1 MDQINTLVDDI
12 TSVEWSIPV
21 SIKLFILFGIMI
33 FISVGYYM
41 FKDNEIIAGWG
52 DATTWLYIIIIINLV
67 NITGVLIYNSY
78 KKVPVG
84 RPGIRGKSG
93 KKGNTGKYLSCSY
106 CKTNLYIDTVRK
118 YDIITR
124 LNIAQ
129 NTNTQQMINDV
140 TYFNNLIKQNDAID
154 ISGLV
159 TSLADLSMEVVAIS
173 HLTSVVGKGNGTFMG
188 QISRPYG
195 KVGFLPLGDGITG
208 GDEEGLELNYFMING
223 DIVYPATFT
232 KLVQFPVSTN
242 DEGLTEIVSLYHPEP
257 VALSNNGKPVTYYS
271 LGDISMYSSNKLP
284 DLNSVALVSEN
295 CLQDISSE
303 QMELIFLYS
312 GIARITNKT
321 KTFVLPDE
329 DVNTNMSS
337 ASNNSDGMFKLT
349 SNTVETTTMFSVWRT
364 PLNTFI
370 TNIPNSLENKS
381 FAYNALNGRDEFLD
395 ENGYV
400 TLDGK
405 KFLTNRLSSIPVSTV
420 MTAVFYLKNF
430 MDRNRDELD
439 YYINK
444 NLDANPTI
452 KSGYSTGMK
461 LFDLMALIK
470 NAKAVIGNYQPSSD
484 GSAKVPPPIPPEVLR
499 TYLKISKEQDFLPF
513 KMLDAKTM
521 LDMVDDLFP
530 SGIETLIS
538 VDEEG
543 DVEGGIRMT
552 DAQRVF
558 LNVVKMLFLP
568 NLPIM
573 EIKDECLGTFQRD
586 KNKEDAIRVLEN
598 ILTEY
603 KRRMDK
609 YKTDPEKACSNW
621 EAVQSYSMQIFQRI
635 GEYVGHIPDYQKK
648 IEKMDLA
655 EFTTSKIVKI
665 KELYDELISY
675 IDGRCY

>member
-21 SIKLFILFGIMI
+21 SIKLFILFGIII
-33 FISVGYYM
+33 FLSVGYYI

-67 NITGVLIYNSY
+67 NISGVLIYNSY

-118 YDIITR
+118 YDVITR

-129 NTNTQQMINDV
+129 NTNTQQMINDI
-140 TYFNNLIKQNDAID
+140 TYFNNLVKQNDAID

-284 DLNSVALVSEN
+284 DLSSVALVSEN

-405 KFLTNRLSSIPVSTV
+405 KYLTNRLSSI
-420 MTAVFYLKNF
+420 
-430 MDRNRDELD
+430 
-439 YYINK
+439 
-444 NLDANPTI
+444 
-452 KSGYSTGMK
+452 
-461 LFDLMALIK
+461 
-470 NAKAVIGNYQPSSD
+470 
-484 GSAKVPPPIPPEVLR
+484 
-499 TYLKISKEQDFLPF
+499 
-513 KMLDAKTM
+513 
-521 LDMVDDLFP
+521 
-530 SGIETLIS
+530 
-538 VDEEG
+538 
-543 DVEGGIRMT
+543 
-552 DAQRVF
+552 
-558 LNVVKMLFLP
+558 
-568 NLPIM
+568 
-573 EIKDECLGTFQRD
+573 
-586 KNKEDAIRVLEN
+586 
-598 ILTEY
+598 
-603 KRRMDK
+603 
-609 YKTDPEKACSNW
+609 
-621 EAVQSYSMQIFQRI
+621 
-635 GEYVGHIPDYQKK
+635 
-648 IEKMDLA
+648 
-655 EFTTSKIVKI
+655 
-665 KELYDELISY
+665 
-675 IDGRCY
+675 